1 MSARHNVANSFY
13 GTKVILNG
21 NLPEIDEY
29 KKKYDFVVFSIYCSS
44 ITVVVSFKFCLF
56 VIC

>member
-1 MSARHNVANSFY
+1 MGVANSFY

-29 KKKYDFVVFSIYCSS
+29 KKKYDFVVLSKYCGSF
-44 ITVVVSFKFCLF
+44 IVVVSFKFCLF